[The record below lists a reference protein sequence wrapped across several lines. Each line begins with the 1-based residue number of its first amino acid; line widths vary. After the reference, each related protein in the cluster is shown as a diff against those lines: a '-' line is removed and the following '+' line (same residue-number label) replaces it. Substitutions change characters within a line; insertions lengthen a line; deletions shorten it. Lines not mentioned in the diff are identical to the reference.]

1 MHSSNTV
8 VPKSTTPR
16 MLESECHHQASA
28 GGERA
33 LHVDL
38 AHTNSTYAQTTNHEV
53 VNLQRSATS
62 VRPANNPSLLK
73 VCEAIQSSP
82 WTRNGPR
89 VLDLNNPT
97 GLLRAI
103 MRRCDLHRAPST
115 KQ

>member
-28 GGERA
+28 GGEKA

-38 AHTNSTYAQTTNHEV
+38 AHTNSTYAQTANHEV
-53 VNLQRSATS
+53 VSLQMSATS

-73 VCEAIQSSP
+73 VCEAMQSSP
-82 WTRNGPR
+82 
-89 VLDLNNPT
+89 
-97 GLLRAI
+97 RAFNQAVRSVAI
-103 MRRCDLHRAPST
+103 TPPAQYPINCVRRLGSMRSI
-115 KQ
+115 